1 MTATNELDIASLD
14 RIDYTRPHREET
26 RDLACKLSPAEYE
39 GAGDAFAKAV
49 RVRETLEVEAQQEAK
64 RRKGLIE
71 AALGEERRLLKILET
86 HSEERPTKVKELWAK
101 RNGEDVLVSVRLDL
115 FTGYVD
121 SLCYVG
127 TRFPQPMDRQT
138 NIKATSAAK
147 PSTAAASSD
156 ENLHRQADAAFTS
169 PAEDSDPLPF
179 ADDPEDEDEDR
190 TLVPFPGASSPE
202 EIDAKPLPKE
212 YVAQQ
217 AAKRSRS
224 ARAADV
230 PAKTP
235 IAANPVKATKGKAKK

>member
-1 MTATNELDIASLD
+1 MTATTDLDIASLD

-49 RVRETLEVEAQQEAK
+49 RVRETLELEAQQEAK

-101 RNGEDVLVSVRLDL
+101 RNGEDVLVAVRLDL

-127 TRFPQPMDRQT
+127 VRFPRPMDRQT
-138 NIKATSAAK
+138 SIKTGGASK
-147 PSTAAASSD
+147 PSATGPSEEA
-156 ENLHRQADAAFTS
+156 LQRQADAALAS
-169 PAEDSDPLPF
+169 AEPLDGEPLPF
-179 ADDPEDEDEDR
+179 DDEEEESEER
-190 TLVPFPGASSPE
+190 SVVPFPGAAEPE
-202 EIDAKPLPKE
+202 TGDAKP
-212 YVAQQ
+212 
-217 AAKRSRS
+217 AKRSRKERATSS
-224 ARAADV
+224 AAKAAKETAKGDV
-230 PAKTP
+230 SRGRDRGP
-235 IAANPVKATKGKAKK
+235 KAKGKAKA